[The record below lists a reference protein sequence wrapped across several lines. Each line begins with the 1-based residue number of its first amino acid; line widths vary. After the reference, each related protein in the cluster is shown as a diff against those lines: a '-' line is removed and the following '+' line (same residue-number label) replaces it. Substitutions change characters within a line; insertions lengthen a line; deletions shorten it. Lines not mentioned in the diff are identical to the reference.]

1 MSHLASTDNL
11 THADRPSTAG
21 LWWASKYRS
30 TDGKIIF
37 YPLHFS
43 AEVFGLAVLAPTGRL
58 HSAAV
63 RDIVL
68 L

>member
-1 MSHLASTDNL
+1 MKGGVAKPVRCTIY
-11 THADRPSTAG
+11 
-21 LWWASKYRS
+21 KYRS

-43 AEVFGLAVLAPTGRL
+43 AEVFGLAVLARTERL

-68 L
+68 LQCIISIIGT